1 MFQQVRAYHE
11 RQRHDAHVLL
21 MIMLAVD
28 VALILAHAFQAELPF
43 FRESLFDIEGQFGLP
58 ALMNFAQFA
67 AMIFFLSEIKY
78 NRRDR
83 AFDFWKYLFLYI
95 LADDIFEI
103 SERAGRIL
111 GELFSFETLF
121 GLTTA
126 DYGKFAF
133 AIGGGLAVSAF
144 LGYLLRRSSRE
155 FVSASFAI
163 FVLLSCFAFFA
174 VVFDVIHAVFDKDPR
189 LGFAFAILEEGGEM
203 IVLSFMTAYL
213 FYLWQVS
220 RTRPG

>member
-1 MFQQVRAYHE
+1 MFQQAKAFHE

-21 MIMLAVD
+21 MVMLAID
-28 VALILAHAFQAELPF
+28 VALILAHAFQARLPF
-43 FRESLFDIEGQFGLP
+43 LRPGLFDIDAQFSLSS
-58 ALMNFAQFA
+58 LMIFAQFA
-67 AMIFFLSEIKY
+67 AMVLFLSEIKY

-103 SERAGRIL
+103 SEHAGEIL

-121 GLTTA
+121 GLTPA

-155 FVSASFAI
+155 FVTVSFAI
-163 FVLLSCFAFFA
+163 FVMLSCFAFFA
-174 VVFDVIHAVFDKDPR
+174 VVFDIIHAIFDKDPR
-189 LGFAFAILEEGGEM
+189 MGFAFAILEEGGEM
-203 IVLSFMTAYL
+203 IVLSFLTAYL
-213 FYLWQVS
+213 FHVWQIS
-220 RTRPG
+220 RSRAG

>member
-1 MFQQVRAYHE
+1 MFQQVTAHHE

-21 MIMLAVD
+21 MVMLAID
-28 VALILAHAFQAELPF
+28 VGLILAYAFQARLPLL
-43 FRESLFDIEGQFGLP
+43 RTGLFDIDAQFSLSSV
-58 ALMNFAQFA
+58 LNFAQFA
-67 AMIFFLSEIKY
+67 AMVFFLSEIKY

-103 SERAGRIL
+103 SEHAGRIL

-121 GLTTA
+121 GLAPA

-163 FVLLSCFAFFA
+163 FVMLSCFAFFA

-189 LGFAFAILEEGGEM
+189 LGFAFGILEEGGEM

-220 RTRPG
+220 RARRG

>member
-1 MFQQVRAYHE
+1 MFQQVKAYHE

-21 MIMLAVD
+21 MVMLAMD
-28 VALILAHAFQAELPF
+28 VALILAHAFRAELPF
-43 FRESLFDIEGQFGLP
+43 LREGLFDIEGQFGLS
-58 ALMNFAQFA
+58 ALMIFAQFA

-83 AFDFWKYLFLYI
+83 AFDFWKYLLLYI

-103 SERAGRIL
+103 SEHAGEIL

-121 GLTTA
+121 GLTPA

-133 AIGGGLAVSAF
+133 AIGGGLAASAF

-155 FVSASFAI
+155 FVSTSFAI

-174 VVFDVIHAVFDKDPR
+174 VVFDIIHAAFDKDPR
-189 LGFAFAILEEGGEM
+189 LGFAFSILEEGGEM
-203 IVLSFMTAYL
+203 IVLSFMTAFLY
-213 FYLWQVS
+213 YLWQVS
-220 RTRPG
+220 RNRQG